1 MLAFFGTS
9 LGKFILGLLM
19 PSVIAAVKAGVSAA
33 WEKIPAWIQPLVSSA
48 LGAAAGAAA
57 TVAAGGADVATISA
71 GAAVGAA
78 GGASGKAVRDSAR
91 AAFPWMDDNKSDF

>member
-48 LGAAAGAAA
+48 LGASRRRWSA
-57 TVAAGGADVATISA
+57 TSADSVAAG
-71 GAAVGAA
+71 
-78 GGASGKAVRDSAR
+78 
-91 AAFPWMDDNKSDF
+91 

>member
-9 LGKFILGLLM
+9 LGKFLLGLLM
-19 PSVIAAVKAGVSAA
+19 PTVLAAVKSGVRSA
-33 WEKIPAWIQPLVSSA
+33 WDKIPGWLQPLTSSV

-57 TVAAGGADVATISA
+57 TVAAGGVTIEAIAA

-78 GGASGKAVRDSAR
+78 GGASGKAVRDSYR
-91 AAFPWMDDNKSDF
+91 SESVEPINPPI